1 MNLILGQI
9 KDGNFVCEMNSCI
22 RTNGPEGPVVLGF
35 RAEDAVIVS
44 KGGQLGGAVFAIE
57 LLGDA
62 TLITLKIGGSLVC
75 VKMPKNFRSKIGQM
89 LKLSLNLE
97 ACHLFKINSGERI
110 ESY

>member
-1 MNLILGQI
+1 
-9 KDGNFVCEMNSCI
+9 MNSCI
-22 RTNGPEGPVVLGF
+22 STNGPEGPVVLGF

-89 LKLSLNLE
+89 LKLSLNLD

>member
-1 MNLILGQI
+1 MNLIPGQI
-9 KDGNFVCEMNSCI
+9 KDGNFVCEMNSCM

-44 KGGQLGGAVFAIE
+44 KGGQIGGAVFAIE

-89 LKLSLNLE
+89 LKLSLNLD